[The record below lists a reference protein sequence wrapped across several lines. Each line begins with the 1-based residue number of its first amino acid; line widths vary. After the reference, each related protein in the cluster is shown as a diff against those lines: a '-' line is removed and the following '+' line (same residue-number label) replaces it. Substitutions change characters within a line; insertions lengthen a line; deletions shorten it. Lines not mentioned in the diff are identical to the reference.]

1 MANTGTCKYYL
12 GIVMLAEAVY
22 LLRACDNHAAKRPE
36 GETQREAILWAER
49 YARGLALREALNVEG
64 KARHSYIP
72 TVLGNEGFD
81 KFGHNFFSHDV
92 IVWTITEM
100 LKLTDDPMSDTEKKT
115 ITEYILAHYGYTL

>member
-36 GETQREAILWAER
+36 GETQREAIAWAER

-72 TVLGNEGFD
+72 AVLGNEGFG
-81 KFGHNFFSHDV
+81 KFGEDFLA
-92 IVWTITEM
+92 T
-100 LKLTDDPMSDTEKKT
+100 MSSCGQSQKCSNSPT
-115 ITEYILAHYGYTL
+115 TL